1 MGTGTANLG
10 RGGLSGMKW
19 PLTYVGSLRL
29 RTVVDVDRASRWA
42 DPRMKGEVA
51 GRYTPVWHTM
61 MNDDMIGDD
70 NVRIEGSQRIE
81 EWEVIDDTTRKM
93 MERKRKMTMRG
104 TRLVH

>member
-1 MGTGTANLG
+1 
-10 RGGLSGMKW
+10 
-19 PLTYVGSLRL
+19 
-29 RTVVDVDRASRWA
+29 
-42 DPRMKGEVA
+42 
-51 GRYTPVWHTM
+51 M